1 MYSTNFERI
10 GYLISNLCN
19 HFSLPF
25 ESVCDSK
32 VDCDDMSD
40 EDNCDKL
47 ELIENYR
54 KAHSSSIVK
63 IKMNVSVDIESI
75 LEIVEE
81 KNLIKVKLNV
91 IASWIDEKLTYINLN
106 PKRKTVLFPEQK
118 KYLWIPNLV
127 FNNTN
132 DKFETHFRDSKSVA
146 KVKLIPN
153 AESQF
158 AGLDLVVNSKIF
170 DGSEG

>member
-1 MYSTNFERI
+1 M
-10 GYLISNLCN
+10 
-19 HFSLPF
+19 
-25 ESVCDSK
+25 K
-32 VDCDDMSD
+32 
-40 EDNCDKL
+40 
-47 ELIENYR
+47 
-54 KAHSSSIVK
+54 
-63 IKMNVSVDIESI
+63 
-75 LEIVEE
+75 E
-81 KNLIKVKLNV
+81 KNVIKVKLNV

-118 KYLWIPNLV
+118 TYLWIPNLV

-132 DKFETHFRDSKSVA
+132 DKFETHFRDNKSVA